1 MAAGRSLKSAAKSEL
16 RGTVRR
22 SPYGCGIK
30 SLDPMCWPTYDHD
43 TGISGD
49 GTLTAKKKPGTEV
62 PGKLNREASRLGDV
76 GSKGSAE

>member
-1 MAAGRSLKSAAKSEL
+1 
-16 RGTVRR
+16 
-22 SPYGCGIK
+22 
-30 SLDPMCWPTYDHD
+30 MCWPTYDHGI
-43 TGISGD
+43 GISGD